1 MSYKNPSSVNMTWH
15 KVFSYVMIPFIFVF
29 SITSLEEAVKALNLV
44 GIHFPVGFG
53 ILQVLL
59 GISVL
64 VLSVVSFFGLLSLK
78 HFGVFCSNAL
88 LFALIAYN
96 FFCGVLYSSNPFTGE
111 IYFLYA
117 LAYTLPL
124 SVIPVT
130 LLIVNHRYYKNR
142 AFLITLNN
150 CKDEDEDKDEGDSQ

>member
-29 SITSLEEAVKALNLV
+29 SITSLEEAVKALNFT
-44 GIHFPVGFG
+44 GKNFPTIYGVLIV
-53 ILQVLL
+53 ILGL
-59 GISVL
+59 SVM
-64 VLSVVSFFGLLSLK
+64 VLSIVSFFGLLKLRY
-78 HFGVFCSNAL
+78 FGLTCSNAL
-88 LFALIAYN
+88 LYDLIVYN